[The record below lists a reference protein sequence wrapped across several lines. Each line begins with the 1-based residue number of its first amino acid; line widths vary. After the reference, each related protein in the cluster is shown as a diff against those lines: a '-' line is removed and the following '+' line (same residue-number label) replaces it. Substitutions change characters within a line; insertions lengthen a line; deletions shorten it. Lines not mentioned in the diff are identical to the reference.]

1 MGLFNFDI
9 TVFDCNYVIVYI
21 SRYTVRTAR
30 FSQKSPWSVFFHGEM
45 SVICHKITIKC
56 RWNNGE
62 TFTVKIYKLGPKC
75 RWNILIVGENHTY
88 IHVHVTA
95 LHVFFCFLTISYF
108 IFQFDTGVI
117 WYFEPHGKL
126 NPGSIYLWH
135 FDPRFNFPYGILT
148 PVSIFCHCILNPP
161 HFYQKRGVHN
171 TIREGLIYHR

>member
-1 MGLFNFDI
+1 MSKGPG
-9 TVFDCNYVIVYI
+9 
-21 SRYTVRTAR
+21 SRDSGRL
-30 FSQKSPWSVFFHGEM
+30 GE
-45 SVICHKITIKC
+45 
-56 RWNNGE
+56 
-62 TFTVKIYKLGPKC
+62 
-75 RWNILIVGENHTY
+75 WNILIVGENHTC

-148 PVSIFCHCILNPP
+148 PGSIFCHCILNPLMVNWTTLIST
-161 HFYQKRGVHN
+161 KREEFIPEALGIFRNYRHSFERQFWTN
-171 TIREGLIYHR
+171 HTIFIRPKKLDFES